1 MFYVEMLFLTTEEG
15 KRDMNFN
22 DIIKNSV
29 LENYSY
35 GLSLRQ
41 ICVVLGMTLIL
52 GIYIFMVYRVA
63 VNNEFYSKDFNRTL
77 TLMAVVTAGIILAI
91 QSNLVISLG
100 MVGALSI
107 VRFRTAIKSP
117 IDLLF
122 LFWSISIGIICGAGL
137 YLVAGVLCIVVTI
150 ALFVLGKIESP
161 VRLGLLIINCDTM
174 ETAEHVKQVLSGASE
189 YFRMK
194 NKTISRNSVE
204 IIYEYKTKK
213 EQMLEQE
220 LAQIDGVIK
229 FAFMNYDRET
239 RI

>member
-1 MFYVEMLFLTTEEG
+1 MGEG
-15 KRDMNFN
+15 KKDMNFS
-22 DIIKNSV
+22 DVIKESI

-35 GLSLRQ
+35 GISLRHL
-41 ICVVLGMTLIL
+41 CVVLGITLIL
-52 GIYIFMVYRVA
+52 GVYIFLVYRMA

-107 VRFRTAIKSP
+107 VRYRTAIKSSL
-117 IDLLF
+117 DLFF
-122 LFWSISIGIICGAGL
+122 LFWAISVGIICGASL
-137 YLVAGVLCIVVTI
+137 YLVAGVLCVVVTA

-161 VRLGLLIINCDTM
+161 VRLGLLIVNCDTL
-174 ETAEHVKQVLSGASE
+174 ETAEYVEQMLKGITDFVRL
-189 YFRMK
+189 K
-194 NKTISRNSVE
+194 NKVVSKNSVE
-204 IIYEYKTKK
+204 IVYEYKTKK
-213 EQMLEQE
+213 EQMLEQKLRE
-220 LAQIDGVIK
+220 VEGIGK